1 VKPLIA
7 LAALCLLAWTP
18 LPRTLSQRR
27 GQAVDVDRREV
38 DGPPVGVTHFDNDRD
53 VVLLQHFNA
62 DGTSAGRTRTLEL
75 QALYPVRTW
84 TLWNGEYY
92 LLLVAGFT
100 PKQLYAM
107 RIGPDGMAIDAQL
120 EPVFIS
126 DPLFDATSI
135 KDVLARD
142 PRELELLHASPYAPF
157 SLPRLVLQKLTPG
170 RRRASR

>member
-1 VKPLIA
+1 ME
-7 LAALCLLAWTP
+7 T
-18 LPRTLSQRR
+18 R
-27 GQAVDVDRREV
+27 GYNYFSNELTVAT
-38 DGPPVGVTHFDNDRD
+38 DGNGFLVSHFDSNRD
-53 VVLLQHFNA
+53 VVLVQHFNA

-75 QALYPVRTW
+75 AGLTPVRTW
-84 TLWNGEYY
+84 TLWNGESY
-92 LLLVAGFT
+92 LLLVAGYT

-126 DPLFDATSI
+126 DPFFDASSI
-135 KDVLARD
+135 KDVLARN